1 MTENVE
7 KDTEINPPYTSRRE
21 TMSLAQVV
29 YNISNDA
36 DFAAL
41 WRSDPD
47 TALAKRGLKLSKEE
61 QAFLSKGLHRGSSDG
76 TKVRLSEL
84 MALAT
89 QWS

>member
-1 MTENVE
+1 
-7 KDTEINPPYTSRRE
+7 
-21 TMSLAQVV
+21 MSLAQVV

-47 TALAKRGLKLSKEE
+47 AALAKRGLKLSKEE
-61 QAFLSKGLHRGSSDG
+61 QAFLSRGLNSGTAESD
-76 TKVRLSEL
+76 KVRLSDL

-89 QWS
+89 QWVS